1 MQPLSP
7 ISVHERYS
15 SPTAGSAKRRLFGDD
30 SPKEMQMEKILTEGT
45 KLTIAPASSIAAEN
59 VSVSPGQTVLTMTT
73 ATAPGKTGQKVTIPL
88 HGTNSSHF
96 SSLPDVLL
104 LKQINAAS

>member
-30 SPKEMQMEKILTEGT
+30 SPKEMQMEKNFTEGT

-73 ATAPGKTGQKVTIPL
+73 ATVPGKTGQKVTIPL
-88 HGTNSSHF
+88 HGMNSHSF
-96 SSLPDVLL
+96 VLL
-104 LKQINAAS
+104 NVFACS